1 MTSFLKLITS
11 RFNEKMIFFFC
22 SGVYY
27 QFEV

>member
-1 MTSFLKLITS
+1 
-11 RFNEKMIFFFC
+11 MIFFC